1 MTLELGETVPEIR
14 LRDSSG
20 GEVTL
25 QQHLDR
31 PTIVQC
37 MRYFG

>member
-1 MTLELGETVPEIR
+1 MTLEVGDTVPEVT
-14 LRDSSG
+14 LRSSAG
-20 GEVTL
+20 EEVTL